1 MTGMWWGK
9 VLQRGDDGL
18 WLDGVYVPPCN
29 TCTSGT
35 SPGSNLG

>member
-18 WLDGVYVPPCN
+18 WLDGVLELKPLILSIVR
-29 TCTSGT
+29 TIMK
-35 SPGSNLG
+35 